1 MDSDEFMEVAFGLEK
16 SGHPFLWVV
25 RPNLVRGVERAC
37 LPDGFESAVE
47 GRGKVIKWAPQQEVL
62 AHCAVGWFWTHGG
75 WNSILESICEGVL
88 MICRPQF
95 ADQMINTRYVE
106 AVWGVGFELEGKLE
120 WCKIEKAIMKL
131 MGKNEGAEMRE
142 RANELKNKVARCLED
157 GGSSQIAIDRLVSYI
172 LSL

>member
-1 MDSDEFMEVAFGLEK
+1 
-16 SGHPFLWVV
+16 
-25 RPNLVRGVERAC
+25 
-37 LPDGFESAVE
+37 
-47 GRGKVIKWAPQQEVL
+47 
-62 AHCAVGWFWTHGG
+62 
-75 WNSILESICEGVL
+75 
-88 MICRPQF
+88 
-95 ADQMINTRYVE
+95 MINTRYVE
-106 AVWGVGFELEGKLE
+106 AVWGAGFELEGKLE